1 MNLTALSRTQT
12 SQPTA
17 ASQPTPQEPR
27 VAQAPDAILGA
38 WIEKLQFIA
47 LQQHPQVRDLL
58 TNVAKGQVFA
68 DNEAAAQGA
77 FNVLLQHEEF
87 EVFAEVFEAYN
98 RLQTDKLT
106 DQNTG
111 VSSFVSTLTL
121 QLPKQWTPERTSPE
135 TMLDVFERIHVDK
148 LVVVAPDALSPVPAS
163 MGPCIQA
170 LLKSGKTTALIVHGL
185 LRPGFL
191 GGTTFANSA
200 LRSIELDGDAPPEVL
215 RLAFRDLMGSLV
227 TCSTLKHLT
236 LKHAAFAQFHPY
248 IGKFE
253 SSLETIRV
261 SGKAPRADDTEDVAV
276 ETEHLGMLV
285 HTIAAIST
293 VSVLELKVA
302 IKGPD
307 LIADHVIAS
316 LNGHPAL
323 TSLNI
328 RELGKDSTRIDA
340 TRFASELIHLSNSC
354 PKLEHLVHE
363 FGKSREAAMP
373 SDGSAVPE
381 DEPMPPLEL
390 GTQQDSE
397 PAAVASRWPTNAPAA

>member
-1 MNLTALSRTQT
+1 M
-12 SQPTA
+12 
-17 ASQPTPQEPR
+17 
-27 VAQAPDAILGA
+27 
-38 WIEKLQFIA
+38 
-47 LQQHPQVRDLL
+47 
-58 TNVAKGQVFA
+58 
-68 DNEAAAQGA
+68 
-77 FNVLLQHEEF
+77 
-87 EVFAEVFEAYN
+87 
-98 RLQTDKLT
+98 
-106 DQNTG
+106 
-111 VSSFVSTLTL
+111 
-121 QLPKQWTPERTSPE
+121 
-135 TMLDVFERIHVDK
+135 DK

-163 MGPCIQA
+163 MVPCIQA

-328 RELGKDSTRIDA
+328 RELGKDSTGIDA